1 MGNTVYEST
10 IPVEMSSHVFAHSR
24 AEGKDGIAYLVIN
37 NSKTNNTIVELSC
50 EAKIYSLSCKN
61 NNLCSRTMLL
71 NDKKLFSNGN
81 NDLPKMKPVKV
92 KDQLEIKPGGCAFIL
107 I

>member
-10 IPVEMSSHVFAHSR
+10 ILVEMCSHVFAHSR
-24 AEGKDGIAYLVIN
+24 AEGKDGIAYFVIN
-37 NSKTNNTIVELSC
+37 NLKTNNTIVELPC
-50 EAKIYSLSCKN
+50 EAEIYSLSCKN
-61 NNLCSRTMLL
+61 NNLRSRTMLL
-71 NDKKLFSNGN
+71 NDKKLFLNEN
-81 NDLPKMKPVKV
+81 NDLPKMKPV

>member
-10 IPVEMSSHVFAHSR
+10 IPFEMGSHVFAHSR
-24 AEGKDGIAYLVIN
+24 ADGKDGIAYLVIN
-37 NSKTNNTIVELSC
+37 NSK
-50 EAKIYSLSCKN
+50 N
-61 NNLCSRTMLL
+61 NNLRSRTMLL
-71 NDKKLFSNGN
+71 NDIELFLNEN
-81 NDLPKMKPVKV
+81 NNLPKMKPLKV